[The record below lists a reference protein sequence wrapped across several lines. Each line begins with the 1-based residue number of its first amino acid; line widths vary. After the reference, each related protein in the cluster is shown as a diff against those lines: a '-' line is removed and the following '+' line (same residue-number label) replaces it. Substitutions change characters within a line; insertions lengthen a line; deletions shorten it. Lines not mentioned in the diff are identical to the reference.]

1 MKSRLLFLSVVCL
14 LAATPAFAQIEN
26 EIRSYVDST
35 ELLVSN
41 GKKMLE
47 AKINVGDLQKS
58 AEIFDYLSAFTADKP
73 LSAFNYNEEIYLNA
87 ILGRW
92 ERLTEMLAGY
102 SQFITRRSYYG
113 TGQVAYS
120 ARQQMV
126 DREATLRQDYMNS
139 GLDGESL
146 GVLDLLFHIVTAGA
160 DNKEYTTMLDEF
172 NKNYPSGRYSEMIR
186 NYLPGRWVR
195 AAGSFSAG
203 PGMIFS
209 TGRLS
214 ETFKSGIAGNM
225 SLDVLAGRVF
235 ASLYFQGGAMKIIRP
250 FDITDGSQ
258 IITFSI
264 DDKFNYIDG
273 GLKAGILLVRGNR
286 VNIAPYAAIGGA
298 SLISNLYDTGN
309 DDNEFKAINTFFYGA
324 GLHTE
329 IKIKEIDY
337 PTPYEVTKAYFS
349 IKLEA
354 GYNVMAKV
362 KEDYFRGNIPYV
374 SLAAVFGMG
383 QF

>member
-1 MKSRLLFLSVVCL
+1 MKSRLLLLSMVCL
-14 LAATPAFAQIEN
+14 LPATQVFAQIEQ

-47 AKINVGDLQKS
+47 AKLNEGDLQKS
-58 AEIFDYLSAFTADKP
+58 AEIFDYLSAFTAEKP
-73 LSAFNYNEEIYLNA
+73 LAAFNYTEEIYLNA

-102 SQFITRRSYYG
+102 SQLITRRSYYG

-120 ARQQMV
+120 ARQLMV
-126 DREATLRQDYMNS
+126 DREASLRQDYMNS

-146 GVLDLLFHIVTAGA
+146 SVLDLLFHIVTVGA

-172 NKNYPSGRYSEMIR
+172 KKNYPSGRYSEMVK

-195 AAGSFSAG
+195 AAGSFSMG
-203 PGMIFS
+203 PGTIFS

-214 ETFKSGIAGNM
+214 ETFRSGIAGNM
-225 SLDVLAGRVF
+225 SLDILAGRVF
-235 ASLYFQGGAMKIIRP
+235 ASLYFQGGAMKIIKP
-250 FDITDGSQ
+250 FDVTDGSQ
-258 IITFSI
+258 IITFGQ
-264 DDKFNYIDG
+264 DDKFSYIDG
-273 GLKAGILLVRGNR
+273 GLKAGILAVRSNR
-286 VNIAPYAAIGGA
+286 VNVAPYMAIGGA

-309 DDNEFKAINTFFYGA
+309 DDNEFKAVSTFFYGP
-324 GLHTE
+324 GLHAE
-329 IKIKEIDY
+329 VKIKEFDY
-337 PTPYEVTKAYFS
+337 PTPYEVSRAYVS

-362 KEDYFRGNIPYV
+362 KDDYFKGNIPYV